1 MLLFCWSLKEYT
13 QAFWF
18 EVIVVV
24 WWMSTWLGLAL
35 QTGLGLT
42 WHSVSICQQEGTLL
56 QPIRLVKAKKVARR
70 EWASNAPRRS
80 AQLNFYL
87 NGSSENVFAS

>member
-24 WWMSTWLGLAL
+24 WWMSAWLGLAL
-35 QTGLGLT
+35 QTGLGILLRCGLKT
-42 WHSVSICQQEGTLL
+42 RIGYLLYISGTTCCQKGRVT
-56 QPIRLVKAKKVARR
+56 I
-70 EWASNAPRRS
+70 
-80 AQLNFYL
+80 F
-87 NGSSENVFAS
+87 